1 MEQPLLKV
9 DGLVKHFQPN
19 RRDWLRRGAPPIRA
33 VDGLSFELRR
43 GETLALVGET
53 GCGKSTVARTLVRL
67 TEPTSGR
74 AYFEGQD
81 IFRLSRSAFR
91 RCRRDIQMIF
101 QDPYASLNPRQS
113 VRELIGE
120 AWRIYPDLVEPA
132 QRAVQVD
139 ELLERVGLGA
149 RYGDRFPHQLSG
161 GQRQRVAIARA
172 LAVRPKLIICDEPIS
187 ALDASIQAQ
196 ILNLLQDLQAEF
208 GIAYLFI
215 GHDLAAVRHLAY
227 RVAVMYLGKIVEIGA
242 CDEVFRHPCHPYTQA
257 LISAHPDINSW
268 SRPNKGRI
276 LLHGD
281 IPSPANPPS
290 GCRFRTRC
298 WKAEAVCATDE
309 PRLEQRGLAHPVA
322 CHFASQEVSAQAL
335 HRARRPGRGAASAG
349 NDHLPPPAL

>member
-1 MEQPLLKV
+1 
-9 DGLVKHFQPN
+9 LVKHFEPN
-19 RRDWLRRGAPPIRA
+19 RRDWFHRSAPPIRA

-67 TEPTSGR
+67 IEPTSGQ

-81 IFRLSRSAFR
+81 IFRLSRAAFR
-91 RCRRDIQMIF
+91 RCRRDIQMVF
-101 QDPYASLNPRQS
+101 QDPYASLNPRRS
-113 VRELIGE
+113 VRELVSE
-120 AWRIYPDLVEPA
+120 AWTIYPDLVPPAERPA
-132 QRAVQVD
+132 QAD

-149 RYGDRFPHQLSG
+149 RYGNRFPHQMSG

-196 ILNLLQDLQAEF
+196 ILNLLQDLQAQF
-208 GIAYLFI
+208 GIAFLFI
-215 GHDLAAVRHLAY
+215 GHDLAAVSHLAH
-227 RVAVMYLGKIVEIGA
+227 RVAVMYLGKIVEIGTG
-242 CDEVFRHPCHPYTQA
+242 DEVFRRPCHPYTQA
-257 LISAHPDINSW
+257 LISAHPHVNAGPRSDQ
-268 SRPNKGRI
+268 GRI
-276 LLHGD
+276 ILHGD

-309 PRLEQRGLAHPVA
+309 PGLDLRGLTHPAA
-322 CHFASQEVSAQAL
+322 CHFASPEISGQAL
-335 HRARRPGRGAASAG
+335 HYYRRPGRSAAAVT
-349 NDHLPPPAL
+349 P

>member
-1 MEQPLLKV
+1 VE
-9 DGLVKHFQPN
+9 GLIKHFHARGN
-19 RRDWLRRGAPPIRA
+19 AWLRRGARPIRA

-67 TEPTSGR
+67 IEPTTGQ
-74 AYFEGQD
+74 AYFDGQD
-81 IFRLSRSAFR
+81 IFRLPRAAFR
-91 RCRRDIQMIF
+91 RRRRDIQMIF

-113 VRELIGE
+113 VRDLIGE
-120 AWRIYPDLVEPA
+120 AWKIYPDLVPPA
-132 QRAVQVD
+132 QRAAQAD

-172 LAVRPKLIICDEPIS
+172 LAVRPRLIICDEPIS

-196 ILNLLQDLQAEF
+196 ILNVLQDLQAQF

-215 GHDLAAVRHLAY
+215 GHDLAAVRHLAH
-227 RVAVMYLGKIVEIGA
+227 RVAVMYLGKIVEIGT
-242 CDEVFRHPCHPYTQA
+242 CEEVFRRPCHPYTQA

-268 SRPNKGRI
+268 SRSNPGRI
-276 LLHGD
+276 ILHGD

-298 WKAEAVCATDE
+298 WKAEAICAADE
-309 PRLEQRGLAHPVA
+309 PALEPRGLPNPVA
-322 CHFASQEVSAQAL
+322 CHFAGPEVPSQAIHPV
-335 HRARRPGRGAASAG
+335 RRPGRASA
-349 NDHLPPPAL
+349 LASQASAPPPAP